1 MRKVMRCAAMM
12 VVSLAVVLASFGLR
26 PMEAKA
32 LPVLEDW
39 TDVQA
44 VSTALMAYMESAGMT
59 IMVEADNWQTLAS
72 TMWETIADA
81 YVSDV
86 GAEAAGAAT
95 GAAWLASL
103 APQIAL
109 IGGGIVVGAAAG
121 VGMFKLMDWISD
133 HFLSGVDVGASV
145 PVYASYVGG
154 LPVTGYFG
162 SFPWYNVSSGPPVV
176 TALLSLPVVDQGTV
190 VPDDYIVTLPGGARI
205 CLVVVRKSSGVYG
218 YYYCMY
224 NNGVLQPYTSFI
236 DSDVGTISGG
246 VYVAVYDHLKGSS
259 YVLVGYAGDGASRS
273 DYLGGAIRTV
283 NGDPFTWA
291 SSGWDWT
298 GVASDYPVVPVSAS
312 VSLSPSYHAPTIP
325 TGSAM
330 RIETG
335 ASSSATSDETL
346 QYVGDQ
352 IINNTFSP
360 TYTIVV
366 DPSQDP
372 ANPPSGEDSG
382 ILDWIKSIYY
392 RLTQLATGLA
402 ESVSEAI
409 QTALLPSEEFI
420 QELPNRVKTTFADRT
435 GFLTYPISV
444 LVDFVGELGKY
455 AEEDFIISW
464 PDVAE
469 PINGYTIME
478 AGSFNMSAMVR
489 DNEAFQT
496 IHDLWF
502 LVAKG
507 MMIIAFLRLCVRK
520 FNSVVG
526 DRMVD

>member
-1 MRKVMRCAAMM
+1 MRKVMRRASMM
-12 VVSLAVVLASFGLR
+12 VVSLAVVFASFGLR

-32 LPVLEDW
+32 LPVLDDW

-59 IMVEADNWQTLAS
+59 IMVEADNWKSLAS
-72 TMWETIADA
+72 TLWETIADA

-121 VGMFKLMDWISD
+121 VGMFKLLDWIMDKYFPSGTGEGVELYSSLFYD
-133 HFLSGVDVGASV
+133 GFALTVSHFPDTSTGAQVPTSKLVLGAPVYDGLVILDIKFGLPPGDYPKRLSYGPSWSSYPGYLDIVAPAYVGYCDFFGGSLDGAELLLFYPLNSPVTRYEQRRLGPHFPSGAVAVPASAVASV
-145 PVYASYVGG
+145 
-154 LPVTGYFG
+154 
-162 SFPWYNVSSGPPVV
+162 
-176 TALLSLPVVDQGTV
+176 
-190 VPDDYIVTLPGGARI
+190 
-205 CLVVVRKSSGVYG
+205 
-218 YYYCMY
+218 
-224 NNGVLQPYTSFI
+224 
-236 DSDVGTISGG
+236 
-246 VYVAVYDHLKGSS
+246 
-259 YVLVGYAGDGASRS
+259 
-273 DYLGGAIRTV
+273 
-283 NGDPFTWA
+283 A
-291 SSGWDWT
+291 SS
-298 GVASDYPVVPVSAS
+298 VS
-312 VSLSPSYHAPTIP
+312 APTIP

-335 ASSSATSDETL
+335 ASSSATPEETL
-346 QYVGDQ
+346 QHVGDQ

-360 TYTIVV
+360 TYTIVL

-372 ANPPSGEDSG
+372 ANPPSGEDTG

-392 RLTQLATGLA
+392 RLTQLVTGLA

-409 QTALLPSEEFI
+409 QTALLPSEEFV

-444 LVDFVGELGKY
+444 LVDFVGDLGKY

-469 PINGYTIME
+469 PISGYTIME

-507 MMIIAFLRLCVRK
+507 MMILAFLRLCVRK

>member
-1 MRKVMRCAAMM
+1 MCKVMRRAAMM
-12 VVSLAVVLASFGLR
+12 VVSLAVVVASFGLR

-32 LPVLEDW
+32 LPVLENW

-95 GAAWLASL
+95 GAAWLTSL
-103 APQIAL
+103 APEIAL

-121 VGMFKLMDWISD
+121 VGMFKLLDWIMD
-133 HFLSGVDVGASV
+133 KYFPGGAGEGIELYQGVIPNLA
-145 PVYASYVGG
+145 
-154 LPVTGYFG
+154 VTGYFSAVPAYPRDVTPVDVSG
-162 SFPWYNVSSGPPVV
+162 AGFAVAPVVYDISVVGDLLPYAFYSSSGEG
-176 TALLSLPVVDQGTV
+176 L
-190 VPDDYIVTLPGGARI
+190 
-205 CLVVVRKSSGVYG
+205 LVV
-218 YYYCMY
+218 CY
-224 NNGVLQPYTSFI
+224 NNAGALSMHI
-236 DSDVGTISGG
+236 W
-246 VYVAVYDHLKGSS
+246 SS
-259 YVLVGYAGDGASRS
+259 ASS
-273 DYLGGAIRTV
+273 
-283 NGDPFTWA
+283 
-291 SSGWDWT
+291 SSGWSKVGSLGVMDSRFFLSEVYSVGRWCVAVDVVDPNGELRRSVT
-298 GVASDYPVVPVSAS
+298 GLLWSDFVGKVDAPSVQSATAS
-312 VSLSPSYHAPTIP
+312 VPSSVSAPTIP
-325 TGSAM
+325 TGSVM

-335 ASSSATSDETL
+335 ASSSATPEETL
-346 QYVGDQ
+346 QHVGDQ

-360 TYTIVV
+360 TYTIVI

-392 RLTQLATGLA
+392 RLTQLGTGLA

-420 QELPNRVKTTFADRT
+420 QELPDRVKTTFADRT

-469 PINGYTIME
+469 PINGFTIME

-489 DNEAFQT
+489 DNESFQT

>member
-1 MRKVMRCAAMM
+1 MRKVMQRAAMM
-12 VVSLAVVLASFGLR
+12 AVSLAVVLASFGLR

-32 LPVLEDW
+32 LPVLDNW
-39 TDVQA
+39 TDAQA

-86 GAEAAGAAT
+86 GVEAAGAAT
-95 GAAWLASL
+95 GAAWLSSL

-121 VGMFKLMDWISD
+121 VGMFKLLDWIMDKYFPSGTG
-133 HFLSGVDVGASV
+133 SGVELYSRADGNVVVEGDYRSV
-145 PVYASYVGG
+145 PVYDSFLDANVFVRAPIVDVIDKSIGPVGYRFTVPSGYRLSVACTYAYGVYSFAYWWQAPGASSWTFSGKAANLKSPDFALSRGSGG
-154 LPVTGYFG
+154 FERYLALVFPGPYFFADGSCAAFSSVFPGALPA
-162 SFPWYNVSSGPPVV
+162 FPAPSTV
-176 TALLSLPVVDQGTV
+176 TAS
-190 VPDDYIVTLPGGARI
+190 VP
-205 CLVVVRKSSGVYG
+205 S
-218 YYYCMY
+218 
-224 NNGVLQPYTSFI
+224 
-236 DSDVGTISGG
+236 
-246 VYVAVYDHLKGSS
+246 
-259 YVLVGYAGDGASRS
+259 
-273 DYLGGAIRTV
+273 
-283 NGDPFTWA
+283 
-291 SSGWDWT
+291 
-298 GVASDYPVVPVSAS
+298 S
-312 VSLSPSYHAPTIP
+312 VSAPTIP

-335 ASSSATSDETL
+335 ASSSATPEETL
-346 QYVGDQ
+346 QHVGDQ

-360 TYTIVV
+360 TYTIVI

-392 RLTQLATGLA
+392 RLTQLVTGLA

-409 QTALLPSEEFI
+409 QTALLPSEEFV

-444 LVDFVGELGKY
+444 LVDFVGDLGKY

-469 PINGYTIME
+469 PISGYTIME

-489 DNEAFQT
+489 DNESFQT

-507 MMIIAFLRLCVRK
+507 MMILAFLRLCVRK